1 MTAYSLE
8 NEFLRVE
15 IENQD
20 QTISIFEK
28 QISGIEIKNAYLDM
42 KYSKNGK
49 TYSGRRQWENCTI
62 SSIEPVETVHGSG
75 QRRFVTIPNDDNLV
89 HTTVEFILLDNSPK
103 LLWKMKTHNNGDTPI
118 YMERMEMFRVGY
130 MIVTSSVKDAR
141 KTETGS
147 IQIHP
152 DATSLVFYSNGW
164 QSWAFSG
171 TYNYFEKYRKTKLDF
186 VQGMMNYNPGT
197 PKPKKAASFASDMY
211 ALYGDI
217 HHKKAVVVGF
227 LSQKKHFGSLEA
239 LTHSKYSALRMWA
252 NGDHT
257 RIDPG
262 QMMET
267 DWAYFMPVDLTT
279 EEPLAEY
286 YQDVAQEHGI
296 ADKFKQTEIPQGW
309 CSWYEHFENI
319 SEEIILANLDTADEI
334 KAALPLDL
342 IQIDDG
348 YQTKVGDWLTTRE
361 VFPNGIKPIAQ
372 EIKAK
377 GFTPGLWM
385 APFSISQSS
394 QVFVQHPEWILKYE
408 NQPVRAGWLPQWG
421 KGQSTALDLTNPEAK
436 AYLHHFIKTVVE
448 DWGIDYLKLD
458 FLYSAAVECQY
469 QDPTKTRAQVL
480 RMGLE
485 TIREA
490 AGPQTRILGCGC
502 PLGPAIGLVD
512 AMRIGPDVEET
523 WLPQFKGIKFI
534 VQNEPSMPSARL
546 AIRNTIERTGM
557 HRRWWINDPDCLLL
571 RPNAKLTM
579 DEIQSLTTTIGMS
592 GGSMLLSD
600 DMPNL
605 PEDRFRLAQVL
616 MPIIGKRPIVPD
628 QFKALDP
635 RQMRLDLEGP
645 IGKWHLI
652 SHLNWSNKPT
662 ALTLKLRD
670 YGIDPNLEYIAHEF
684 WTGAQIPVKKGQI
697 KIDKLA
703 AHGTALYA
711 LYPKTKQAQYIGCN
725 LHLSQGLE
733 VTSWKPTSDVL
744 NFTIETIGTITG
756 MFDLWLPQA
765 PTSAMENGE
774 SLEWI
779 NLQNNIY
786 RFKVTINKQNKF
798 EIK

>member
-8 NEFLRVE
+8 NEFLRVD

-28 QISGIEIKNAYLDM
+28 QINGIEIKKSYLDM

-49 TYSGRRQWENCTI
+49 TYSGRRQWENCTV
-62 SSIEPVETVHGSG
+62 SSVEPVETVHGAG

-89 HTTVEFILLDNSPK
+89 HTTVEFILLDNAPK

-118 YMERMEMFRVGY
+118 FMERMEMFRVGY

-141 KTETGS
+141 NTETGN
-147 IQIHP
+147 IQLHP
-152 DATSLVFYSNGW
+152 DASSFVFYSNGW

-197 PKPKKAASFASDMY
+197 PKPKKSASFSSDMY

-217 HHKKAVVVGF
+217 HYKKAVVLGF
-227 LSQKKHFGSLEA
+227 LSQKKHFGSLEG
-239 LTHSKYSALRMWA
+239 LTHAKYPALRMWA

-257 RIDPG
+257 QIDPG

-267 DWAYFMPVDLTT
+267 DWAYFMPVDMNID
-279 EEPLAEY
+279 EPLAEY

-296 ADKFKQTEIPQGW
+296 ADNFKDTDVPQGW
-309 CSWYEHFENI
+309 CSWYEHFEHI
-319 SEEIILANLDTADEI
+319 SEEIILDNLTTAEEI
-334 KAALPLDL
+334 KSALPLDL

-361 VFPNGIKPIAQ
+361 VFPNGIKPITQ
-372 EIKAK
+372 KIKAK

-385 APFSISQSS
+385 APFSISQESE
-394 QVFVQHPEWILKYE
+394 VFKQHPEWILKFE

-421 KGQSTALDLTNPEAK
+421 KGQSTALDLTNADAK

-448 DWGIDYLKLD
+448 DWGVEYLKLD

-469 QDPTKTRAQVL
+469 QDPTKTRAEVL

-502 PLGPAIGLVD
+502 PLGPAIGIVD

-534 VQNEPSMPSARL
+534 VQDEPSMPSARL
-546 AIRNTIERTGM
+546 AIRNTMQRTGM

-605 PEDRFRLAQVL
+605 PEDRFRLAQIL

-628 QFKALDP
+628 QFETLDP
-635 RQMRLDLEGP
+635 SQMRLDLEGP
-645 IGKWHLI
+645 IGKWQLI
-652 SHLNWSNKPT
+652 SYLNWHNKP
-662 ALTLKLRD
+662 ASITLKLKD
-670 YGIDPNLEYIAHEF
+670 YGMDPNLEYIAHEF

-697 KIDKLA
+697 KVEQLA
-703 AHGTALYA
+703 AHGTALFA
-711 LYPKTKQAQYIGCN
+711 LYPKQNQAQYLGSN

-733 VTSWKPTSDVL
+733 VTSWKSTSDGL
-744 NFTIETIGTITG
+744 SFTIETIGTITG
-756 MFDLWLPQA
+756 TFDLWLSQA
-765 PTSAMENGE
+765 PKSAMANGDP
-774 SLEWI
+774 LEFTEI
-779 NLQNNIY
+779 EKNIY
-786 RFKVTINKQNKF
+786 QFMINVDHKSEV